1 MGFVSENA
9 TEKFPMRW
17 NKYFGINVRGILYER
32 NDSYGN
38 LNCSVWFLSIS
49 QRAHGGRTLISCWAT
64 NKNYWWD

>member
-9 TEKFPMRW
+9 TEKFPMRS
-17 NKYFGINVRGILYER
+17 NKYFGFNVRGILNEQ

-49 QRAHGGRTLISCWAT
+49 QRVDGVYTT
-64 NKNYWWD
+64 